1 MNSKN
6 LFKISALLVTLLFFI
21 TSCVKE
27 GPMGL
32 QGELGPAGPAGQNG
46 QNGNESCKVCHN
58 NTITG
63 PISKQYGFSKH
74 VEEELAREEA
84 GNAGCAP
91 CHASEGFK
99 YVVANNTP
107 STYVLN
113 TTTNQYS
120 LQFVATMA
128 TAYGAI
134 DCFTC
139 HKNLHT
145 TYALTDF
152 APLTTVAPVPLVMWG
167 GAKTVDLKAD
177 GGSSNLCVKCHQ
189 PRSMANSNTDR
200 NVLDYNALATTPTA
214 VFYDAAM
221 ANTAIKLKPGYR
233 THVHYGSVGAI
244 YAGIGGV
251 EFKGSMGYANMV
263 HTAKASCADCH
274 MATVTSVSGGAAG
287 GHTFNAKGNFA
298 GCNTTDCHGASP
310 VTASSAKYWTNP
322 RAEIKTLLETLAGK
336 LKVNGV
342 EILNRN
348 PDTEYNL
355 WASQTS
361 GKWDGY
367 LNIYDPINNATG
379 LTTNPGGTFQN
390 PSPASSWTQAQK
402 DQNAALPKITL
413 TNAQMGAIINFQM
426 VLRDFSMGI
435 HNFDY
440 SKALLANSI
449 AVLN

>member
-1 MNSKN
+1 MKTKSLLK
-6 LFKISALLVTLLFFI
+6 LSALMLTMLFFV

-32 QGELGPAGPAGQNG
+32 QGEEGPAGPAG

-58 NTITG
+58 NTVVG
-63 PISKQYGFSKH
+63 PISVQYKFSKH

-84 GNAGCAP
+84 GNTACAP
-91 CHASEGFK
+91 CHASEAFK
-99 YVVANNTP
+99 YVIANNTP
-107 STYVLN
+107 ATFTLN
-113 TTTNQYS
+113 TANNQY
-120 LQFVATMA
+120 VNNYAATMA

-145 TYALTDF
+145 TFALTDF
-152 APLTTVAPVPLVMWG
+152 APLTTVAPVPLTMWG
-167 GAKTVDLKAD
+167 GTKTVDLKAD
-177 GGSSNLCVKCHQ
+177 GGSSNLCVRCHQ
-189 PRSMANSNTDR
+189 PRPFTNSNGDR
-200 NVLDYNALATTPTA
+200 NVLDYVALVNNPTA

-221 ANTAIKLKPGYR
+221 ANSAIKLKPGYR
-233 THVHYGSVGAI
+233 THTHYGTAGAVF
-244 YAGIGGV
+244 AGMGGV

-263 HTAKASCADCH
+263 HTAKASCSDCH
-274 MATVTSVSGGAAG
+274 MAAVTSVSGGAAG

-298 GCNTTDCHGASP
+298 GCNTTDCHGAGT

-336 LKVNGV
+336 LKINGI

-348 PDTEYNL
+348 PDTESNL
-355 WASQTS
+355 WAGQTT

-367 LNIYDPINNATG
+367 LNIYDPVNNPSG
-379 LTTNPGGTFQN
+379 ISNNPGGTFQN
-390 PSPASSWTQAQK
+390 PSPSSSWTQAQK

-413 TNAQMGAIINFQM
+413 TNAQMGSIINFQM
-426 VLRDFSMGI
+426 ALRDFSMGI

-440 SKALLANSI
+440 TKALLTNSI